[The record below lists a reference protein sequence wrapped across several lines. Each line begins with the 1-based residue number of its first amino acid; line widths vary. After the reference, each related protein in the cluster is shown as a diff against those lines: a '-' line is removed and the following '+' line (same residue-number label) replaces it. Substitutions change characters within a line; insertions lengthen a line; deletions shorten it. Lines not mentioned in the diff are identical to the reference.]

1 MAQIIQFPK
10 QDTSVA
16 YIARDARKAV
26 DRPDQG
32 RQIIECE
39 AAFGVPPETPF
50 SFRAYDLPLDHALK
64 LLAFYNDLTATH

>member
-1 MAQIIQFPK
+1 MAEIIQFPK

-16 YIARDARKAV
+16 YIARDTRTAV
-26 DRPDQG
+26 DRPDEGQH
-32 RQIIECE
+32 IIECE
-39 AAFGVPPETPF
+39 TVGVLPETPF